1 MSRFFVVCFGLMIY
15 FFAHVKGDEHDYK
28 YEDDEE
34 VIVWMN
40 TIGPYHNR
48 QETYEYYSLP
58 FCKGTKTTIS
68 HYHETLGEALQGVEL
83 EFSGLDVKFKNDVML
98 SKFCSVKLS
107 ESDYRAFEYALRN
120 RYWYQMYI
128 DDLPVWG
135 ILGETGE
142 NPEELFIWTHKKF
155 DFGYNKNQI
164 VEVNVTSENK
174 VPLKK
179 GMELSF
185 SYEVHWHKSDVS
197 FEDRYKKYLDPGFFQ
212 HRIHWFSIFNS
223 FMMVIFLV
231 GLVSM
236 ILMRT
241 LRKDYARYSKE
252 DDLDD
257 MERDLGDEYGWK
269 QVHGDVFRAPVLPS
283 LLSALI
289 GTGYHLATVTLV
301 VTVFVIMGDLYT
313 GRGSIMTTIIFVYA
327 ATSPINGFFG
337 GALYSKLGGKKWIRQ
352 MFIGAFLLPAVV
364 CSATLMINF
373 VAIYYGASRAIPFGT
388 MVAITAIVL
397 FVILP
402 LTLVGTVLGRN
413 IHGQPNYPCRVNPVV
428 RPIPEKKW
436 FMEPGVIIFLGGILP
451 FGSIF
456 IEMYFI
462 FTSFWAY
469 KIYYV
474 YGFMLLVFFILAI
487 VTVCVTIVCS
497 YFLLN
502 AEDYRWQWTSFL
514 SAASTA
520 LYVYFYSFYY
530 FFFKTKMY
538 GFFQI
543 VFYFGY
549 MGLFSIALGVMCGTF
564 GYVGTR
570 YFVTKIYS
578 TVKID

>member
-1 MSRFFVVCFGLMIY
+1 MNLEL
-15 FFAHVKGDEHDYK
+15 VKALLLSLVISHINGDEHDHK
-28 YEDDEE
+28 YAKGEE
-34 VIVWMN
+34 VIIWMN
-40 TIGPYHNR
+40 TVGPYHNR

-58 FCKGTKTTIS
+58 FCKGHKTAIS

-83 EFSGLDVKFKNDVML
+83 EFSGLDVKFKEDVSL
-98 SKFCSVKLS
+98 TQFCSVKLNS
-107 ESDYRAFEYALRN
+107 INFEAFSYAVRH
-120 RYWYQMYI
+120 RYWYQMYV

-135 ILGETGE
+135 IVGEKGE
-142 NPEELFIWTHKKF
+142 QDDELYMWTHKKF
-155 DFGYNKNQI
+155 EVGYNGDQI
-164 VEVNVTSENK
+164 TEINLISENK
-174 VPLKK
+174 VKLVEGNDLPFTYQVIWK
-179 GMELSF
+179 ESTV
-185 SYEVHWHKSDVS
+185 SYDK
-197 FEDRYKKYLDPGFFQ
+197 RYEKYLDPGFFQ

-269 QVHGDVFRAPVLPS
+269 QVHGDVFRMPQLS
-283 LLSALI
+283 TLLASLI
-289 GTGYHLATVTLV
+289 GCGYHLTAVTLV
-301 VTVFVIMGDLYT
+301 VIGFVIMGELYM
-313 GRGSIMTTIIFVYA
+313 GRGSIMSTIIFVYA
-327 ATSPINGFFG
+327 ATSPVNGFFG
-337 GALYSKLGGKKWIRQ
+337 GSLYSRLGGKQWIRQ
-352 MFIGAFLLPAVV
+352 MIISASLIPGLVCGSTFL
-364 CSATLMINF
+364 INF
-373 VAIYYGASRAIPFGT
+373 VAMYYKASRAIPFGT
-388 MVAITAIVL
+388 MVAIASICL

-413 IHGQPNYPCRVNPVV
+413 VCGQPNNPCRVNPVP

-436 FMEPGVIIFLGGILP
+436 FMEPSVIIFLGGILP

-474 YGFMLLVFFILAI
+474 YGFMLLVFLILAI

-520 LYVYFYSFYY
+520 IYVYMYSFYY
-530 FFFKTKMY
+530 FFFKTKMF
-538 GFFQI
+538 GFFQTI
-543 VFYFGY
+543 FYFGY
-549 MGLFSIALGVMCGTF
+549 MALFSTALGIMCGTF
-564 GYVGTR
+564 GYVGTSL
-570 YFVTKIYS
+570 FVWKIYS